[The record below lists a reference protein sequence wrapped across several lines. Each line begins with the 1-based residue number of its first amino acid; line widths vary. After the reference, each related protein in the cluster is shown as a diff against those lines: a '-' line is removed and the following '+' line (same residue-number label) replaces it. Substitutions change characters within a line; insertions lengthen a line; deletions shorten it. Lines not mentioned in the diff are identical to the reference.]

1 MSPWVA
7 KIACMGLVVAMAGCA
22 SSASSATSKE
32 QHAKAVAQATAYCKK
47 KGLVMRA
54 SNAEAPTRPGQ
65 LASDLQFHCVKAK

>member
-7 KIACMGLVVAMAGCA
+7 KIAWMGLVVAMAGC
-22 SSASSATSKE
+22 SSSPSSATSKE

-54 SNAEAPTRPGQ
+54 SNAAEGSCRCTGKASRSEA
-65 LASDLQFHCVKAK
+65 LCV